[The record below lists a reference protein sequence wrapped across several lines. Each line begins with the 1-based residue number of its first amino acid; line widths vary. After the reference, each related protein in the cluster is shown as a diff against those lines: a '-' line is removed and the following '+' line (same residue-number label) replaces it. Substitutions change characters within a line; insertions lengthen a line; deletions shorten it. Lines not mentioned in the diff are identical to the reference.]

1 MTISTSATP
10 INLPAPKYNNNTNA
24 ISTQRQN
31 TASSSSLH
39 GNNNTKTN
47 VRRVPPSYE
56 ERCQLAI
63 EASRGSKSNKPFIP
77 RTLEDF
83 DDGGAF
89 PEIPMAQYP
98 RNMGNPHHP
107 TRQSTTTTTTTGG
120 DGKSNSI
127 GNSNI
132 NNSTADSYGRVSS
145 SRAIVNV
152 EIDENGQ
159 VSYDA
164 IVKRGT
170 NSDKLVYTSLEDT
183 KERNPIDI
191 SLPTKEEEEQTRIRT
206 QAALQSRLSMQL
218 ALDKPSGSA
227 RLNAETSQNIEQKTQ
242 FIQYKP
248 RPDAPGYNPA
258 AATRVIQMV
267 PAQVDPMMPPK
278 HRHIKAPR
286 GPAEDFVP
294 VLHGP
299 PPKLTQEEKQAWNI
313 PACISNWKNA
323 RGYTIPL
330 DKRLAADGRGLRS
343 ADDMTISPHFATLS
357 ESLYVAE
364 QQARHEVRLR
374 AQVQAQLA
382 AQERQ
387 KREDELRQL
396 AQQARQR
403 QHQQQP
409 PPSLLP
415 NSGQTN
421 ADANLESETNRT
433 IIKDSSDSDD
443 NAAPDGDDDNHI
455 RNTSQ
460 DNEEMAAAARQRDR
474 LRMERRKERERELRM
489 EQNNRY
495 GGGTKQS
502 NLTWESHR
510 DISEPVALGSH
521 PTPALVT
528 TDQDVDA
535 RLYHQSAGLDS
546 GFARD
551 DDDDYQG
558 HYTKPLFTANVGTS
572 LYRPTRDGRLDAD
585 DTHKDLLQR
594 AATRF
599 QSETSSSTKPV
610 ATSTRSGPVQFE
622 RPDSST

>member
-1 MTISTSATP
+1 MTTSAP
-10 INLPAPKYNNNTNA
+10 PLNLPAPKHNT
-24 ISTQRQN
+24 ISTQRGS
-31 TASSSSLH
+31 TSSSLSDVPK
-39 GNNNTKTN
+39 GNASTISSALRT
-47 VRRVPPSYE
+47 PSYE
-56 ERCQLAI
+56 ERCQLAM
-63 EASRGSKSNKPFIP
+63 EASRWSAQARAKYKPFLP

-98 RNMGNPHHP
+98 RNMGNPHKSRP
-107 TRQSTTTTTTTGG
+107 STSTMVTTTGG
-120 DGKSNSI
+120 NSNST
-127 GNSNI
+127 NS
-132 NNSTADSYGRVSS
+132 SADSSGRVSS
-145 SRAIVNV
+145 SRAIINV
-152 EIDENGQ
+152 EIDANGD

-164 IVKRGT
+164 IVKGGT
-170 NSDKLVYTSLEDT
+170 NSDKLVYTRLEDT
-183 KERNPIDI
+183 KERAAIDV
-191 SLPTKEEEEQTRIRT
+191 SLPTREEEEETRIRT
-206 QAALQSRLSMQL
+206 QAALQSHLSMQL

-227 RLNAETSQNIEQKTQ
+227 RLNAETSQNMEQKTQ

-364 QQARHEVRLR
+364 QQARQEVRLR

-403 QHQQQP
+403 QHQ
-409 PPSLLP
+409 PSNVDTHLP
-415 NSGQTN
+415 GNMN
-421 ADANLESETNRT
+421 ANTESESNRANV
-433 IIKDSSDSDD
+433 IPHLDSSDSDD
-443 NAAPDGDDDNHI
+443 NDEDNKPKKP
-455 RNTSQ
+455 NQ
-460 DNEEMAAAARQRDR
+460 DEEEVIAAAQQRDR

-489 EQNNRY
+489 EQNY
-495 GGGTKQS
+495 HHLPKQQ
-502 NLTWESHR
+502 NPDWESHR
-510 DISEPVALGSH
+510 DISEPIALGTH
-521 PTPALVT
+521 PTSNTIVT
-528 TDQDVDA
+528 DNDVDA

-546 GFARD
+546 GFGRD
-551 DDDDYQG
+551 EDEYQA
-558 HYTKPLFTANVGTS
+558 YTKPLFTANVGTS
-572 LYRPTRDGRLDAD
+572 LYRPTRSGMMDAD
-585 DTHKDLLQR
+585 DSHKELVHQ
-594 AATRF
+594 AATKF
-599 QSETSSSTKPV
+599 QTEASSSST
-610 ATSTRSGPVQFE
+610 TSTRTGPVQFE
-622 RPDSST
+622 RPETSK